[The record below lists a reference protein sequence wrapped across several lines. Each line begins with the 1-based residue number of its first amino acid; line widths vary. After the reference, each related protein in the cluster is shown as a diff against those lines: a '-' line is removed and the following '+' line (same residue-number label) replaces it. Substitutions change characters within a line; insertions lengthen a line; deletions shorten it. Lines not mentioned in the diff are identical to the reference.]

1 MRYRLNGLRR
11 RQTIEAK
18 PVPRIGQAVDAT
30 EYRGCRPETCTAR
43 NQEHDQD
50 LVFDCL
56 DGGYSAEDLPRHH
69 PGQ

>member
-30 EYRGCRPETCTAR
+30 EYRGYRPKTCTTR
-43 NQEHDQD
+43 
-50 LVFDCL
+50 
-56 DGGYSAEDLPRHH
+56 Y
-69 PGQ
+69 